1 MFLVRD
7 IMYCK
12 PGKARAMVDKF
23 RALSRLTE
31 GQGFGRMRIFT
42 DVSAASGEFRR
53 FPHVKVRLGWTD
65 RSFWATN
72 QYAKCGRSTT
82 LQPLQVL
89 LHHNVELDP
98 TILV

>member
-42 DVSAASGEFRR
+42 DVSAERYWTVVTEMEVDNLERYGEMSRQGMQQKEFQDAMKDYHDLVEHGRR
-53 FPHVKVRLGWTD
+53 EIYMIE
-65 RSFWATN
+65 
-72 QYAKCGRSTT
+72 Q
-82 LQPLQVL
+82 
-89 LHHNVELDP
+89 
-98 TILV
+98 